1 MSGDKKS
8 RPIKKQEEQTKMLSK
23 KLILKIFEGFS
34 IQRWN
39 DLVRPFALVE
49 MDKAAEKMACAYIIG
64 KYEEAHGNKI
74 DWEWMIYASLFD
86 LLKKITLSDIKSP
99 VQQMIRVKYPLEYKK
114 LNEWVFS
121 KYEEIITDQD
131 LLSRFKEFLE
141 FDSDLSRSEFT
152 LTERVLE
159 AAHKFSTLRE
169 LEMISP
175 VNEKERVEYIHRQL
189 RLMLQDYT
197 DLKGV
202 KLLLD
207 RERPFH
213 FIMKLE
219 QLRFQTR
226 WNQTPRVPET
236 SVLGH
241 CFFVAVATL
250 LLLRDTGVE
259 PCPNR
264 LFNDFF
270 SALFHDLPESVTRDI
285 ISPVK
290 QATNELPG
298 IVKQIE
304 DEIVHAELVPLMDD
318 SYVDEILYF
327 TNEEF
332 QNRILVTEL
341 DGHKSALTV
350 SWEELNDN
358 YNSDVYSP
366 VDGKLVR
373 LADHLSAFIEADSS
387 IKYGITSKQLT
398 GGRDNILKSYLSGT
412 KINGI
417 DAMQLFWSIME
428 D

>member
-1 MSGDKKS
+1 
-8 RPIKKQEEQTKMLSK
+8 MLNK

-39 DLVRPFALVE
+39 DLVRPFDLVE

-64 KYEEAHGNKI
+64 KYEESRGNEI

-99 VQQMIRVKYPLEYKK
+99 VQQMIREKYPAEYKK
-114 LNEWVFS
+114 LNDWVLS
-121 KYEEIITDQD
+121 KYKDIISDED
-131 LLSRFKEFLE
+131 LLTRFSEFLAL
-141 FDSDLSRSEFT
+141 DSDLSRSDFS

-159 AAHKFSTLRE
+159 AAHKFSSLRE
-169 LEMISP
+169 LEMIAP
-175 VNEKERVEYIHRQL
+175 VNEKERIVTIHKELSENLKQYL
-189 RLMLQDYT
+189 

-202 KLLLD
+202 KLLM
-207 RERPFH
+207 ERKQPFH

-241 CFFVAVATL
+241 CFFVAVGTL
-250 LLLRDTGVE
+250 LLLRESGE
-259 PCPNR
+259 KPCRKR

-304 DEIVHAELVPLMDD
+304 DEIVHAELVPLMDE

-327 TNEEF
+327 TNDEF

-341 DGHKSALTV
+341 DGHKMAQPV
-350 SWEELNDN
+350 SWEELRDN

>member
-1 MSGDKKS
+1 
-8 RPIKKQEEQTKMLSK
+8 MLSK
-23 KLILKIFEGFS
+23 NFILKIFEGFS

-39 DLVRPFALVE
+39 DLVRPFDLVE

-64 KYEEAHGNKI
+64 KYEESEGQEI
-74 DWEWMIYASLFD
+74 DWEQMIYDALFD
-86 LLKKITLSDIKSP
+86 LLKKISLCDIKSP
-99 VQQMIRVKYPLEYKK
+99 VQQMIRRQYPEEYKK
-114 LNEWVFS
+114 LNGWVYS
-121 KYEEIITDQD
+121 KYQDIIQD
-131 LLSRFKEFLE
+131 ENLLEKFKQYLE
-141 FDSDLSRSEFT
+141 MEADFGKKDFS

-159 AAHKFSTLRE
+159 AAHKFSSLRE

-175 VNEKERVEYIHRQL
+175 VNEKERTQTIHKELSENLKQYL
-189 RLMLQDYT
+189 

-202 KLLLD
+202 KMLLN
-207 RERPFH
+207 REKPFK
-213 FIMKLE
+213 FVMKIE

-226 WNQTPRVPET
+226 WNQTPRIPQT

-241 CFFVAVATL
+241 CFFVAVMTL
-250 LLLRDTGVE
+250 LLLRETGKI
-259 PCPNR
+259 PCKKR

-298 IVKQIE
+298 VVKQIE
-304 DEIVHAELVPLMDD
+304 DEIVHAELVPLMDS

-327 TNEEF
+327 TNDEF
-332 QNRILVTEL
+332 QNRILMKEL
-341 DGHKSALTV
+341 DGKFAAQQV
-350 SWEELNDN
+350 SWEELQEN
-358 YNSDVYSP
+358 YNLDSYSP

-398 GGRDNILKSYLSGT
+398 RGRDNILKSYSSARE
-412 KINGI
+412 INGI
-417 DAMQLFWSIME
+417 NAMQLFWSIME

>member
-1 MSGDKKS
+1 MLDKKF
-8 RPIKKQEEQTKMLSK
+8 
-23 KLILKIFEGFS
+23 ILKIFEGFS

-39 DLVRPFALVE
+39 DLVRPFDLVE
-49 MDKAAEKMACAYIIG
+49 MDKAAEKMVSAYIIG
-64 KYEEAHGNKI
+64 KYEESEGREI

-86 LLKKITLSDIKSP
+86 LLKKIMLSDIKSP
-99 VQQMIRVKYPLEYKK
+99 VQQMIREKYPEEYKK
-114 LNEWVFS
+114 LNEWVYS
-121 KYEEIITDQD
+121 KYEGIISDAD
-131 LLSRFKEFLE
+131 LLARFSDFLE
-141 FDSDLSRSEFT
+141 LDSNLTRTEFT
-152 LTERVLE
+152 LTERVFE
-159 AAHKFSTLRE
+159 AAHKFSSLRE
-169 LEMISP
+169 LEMIAP
-175 VNEKERVEYIHRQL
+175 VNEKVRIEKIHGEL
-189 RLMLQDYT
+189 SENLNKYA

-202 KLLLD
+202 ALLL
-207 RERPFH
+207 ERKLPFQ
-213 FIMKLE
+213 FIMKTE

-241 CFFVAVATL
+241 CFFVAVGTL
-250 LLLRDTGVE
+250 LLLRSTGE
-259 PCPNR
+259 KPCPKR

-304 DEIVHAELVPLMDD
+304 DEIVQAELVPLMDA

-327 TNEEF
+327 TNDEF

-341 DGHKSALTV
+341 DGHKTAQAV
-350 SWEELNDN
+350 SYEELRDN

>member
-1 MSGDKKS
+1 MSGNLDKNLDKKF
-8 RPIKKQEEQTKMLSK
+8 
-23 KLILKIFEGFS
+23 ILKIFEGFS

-39 DLVRPFALVE
+39 DLVRPFDLVE
-49 MDKAAEKMACAYIIG
+49 MDKAAEKMVAAYIIG
-64 KYEEAHGNKI
+64 KYEESEGHVI

-86 LLKKITLSDIKSP
+86 LLKKIALCDIKSP
-99 VQQMIRVKYPLEYKK
+99 VQQMIRAKYPEEYKK
-114 LNEWVFS
+114 LNDWVFS
-121 KYEEIITDQD
+121 RYENIISDKELLELFSSYLQTDA
-131 LLSRFKEFLE
+131 
-141 FDSDLSRSEFT
+141 DLSRTEFT
-152 LTERVLE
+152 LSERVFE
-159 AAHKFSTLRE
+159 AAHKFSSLRE

-175 VNEKERVEYIHRQL
+175 VNEKERVEGIHKELSENLKQ
-189 RLMLQDYT
+189 YS

-202 KLLLD
+202 RMLLG
-207 RERPFH
+207 REKPFA
-213 FIMKLE
+213 FIMKAE

-226 WNQTPRVPET
+226 WNQTPRIPET

-241 CFFVAVATL
+241 CFFVAVGTL
-250 LLLRDTGVE
+250 LLLRATGE
-259 PCPNR
+259 KPCKKR
-264 LFNDFF
+264 LFNDYF

-304 DEIVHAELVPLMDD
+304 DDIVHSELVPLMDS
-318 SYVDEILYF
+318 SYVDELLYF
-327 TNEEF
+327 TNDEF

-341 DGHKSALTV
+341 DGQKTSQAV
-350 SWEELNDN
+350 SWEELCKN
-358 YNSDVYSP
+358 YNSDGYSP
-366 VDGKLVR
+366 IDGKLVR

-398 GGRDNILKSYLSGT
+398 SGRDNILKSYLSGT